1 MWISC
6 GGKITI
12 YVSLFLLLPVF
23 DFFVCFY
30 ENMCST
36 TPQHY
41 KNSYIL
47 KQEHIYFV
55 PWSHPF
61 DLFDFPFQKRFL
73 ESIKTPCQML
83 RRQRQHSWRAVYA
96 GSSANAAFLFR
107 AALRRRVG
115 PALSNRYFRKFKVL
129 GRGKKTA
136 RLILPIFR
144 FWTKKIQYRYQC
156 PLLKVAKR
164 ADSLHPAPLMDVFP
178 QCPNPAPLIDVFPHC
193 APTQLLLRM
202 RFPIAPQ
209 CCSYGCVSSAF
220 RRLRQESA
228 GTRPAERPSPRTASS
243 TMRRSGSEGWSW

>member
-1 MWISC
+1 
-6 GGKITI
+6 
-12 YVSLFLLLPVF
+12 
-23 DFFVCFY
+23 
-30 ENMCST
+30 MCST

-73 ESIKTPCQML
+73 ESIKTPCRML

-164 ADSLHPAPLMDVFP
+164 ADSLHPAPLMD
-178 QCPNPAPLIDVFPHC
+178 AFPHC
-193 APTQLLLRM
+193 APMLLLWM
-202 RFPIAPQ
+202 RFL
-209 CCSYGCVSSAF
+209 CVQATSTRKCWNAACGETITSDSLVNDET
-220 RRLRQESA
+220 LR
-228 GTRPAERPSPRTASS
+228 
-243 TMRRSGSEGWSW
+243 